1 MACSRMGM
9 VVSIHIQRSGC
20 DSCDSQLFSVYRM
33 VRTRLGLHVSVLMS
47 SINNEPS
54 RVHDARNVSMAM
66 FPCDDGSDVRN
77 TVTQS
82 TKRGL
87 PFFPTRKTS
96 ATHCKA
102 RLYNALYKIFQTH
115 QNKAQRGVHLLQLR
129 IDVHVRWTSVK
140 Y

>member
-1 MACSRMGM
+1 MENMACSRMGM

-87 PFFPTRKTS
+87 PFFPREKPLPRIVKLGCIMRCIKFSKLTKIRLNEGSTS
-96 ATHCKA
+96 
-102 RLYNALYKIFQTH
+102 F
-115 QNKAQRGVHLLQLR
+115 
-129 IDVHVRWTSVK
+129 S
-140 Y
+140 